1 MSNLSETGFSL
12 FRCLMRLVNWKRS
25 WLQES
30 PVGNHGTQIIVL
42 NFDLVGISCLWNIA
56 VVANNDI
63 VAGQAISMLN
73 ELYQNL
79 GPSLQDRV
87 REKRE
92 EYVKNCMLY
101 MLQVSGN
108 LLIWFMKA
116 RLLCVNCLYTEQT
129 WVDSKN

>member
-1 MSNLSETGFSL
+1 MCWADCRQSVSNLSETGFSL

-30 PVGNHGTQIIVL
+30 QVGNHGTQTFVL
-42 NFDLVGISCLWNIA
+42 NFDLVGMQCLWNIA

-73 ELYQNL
+73 ELYQNF

-92 EYVKNCMLY
+92 EYVKNCMIY
-101 MLQVSGN
+101 MLQVIN
-108 LLIWFMKA
+108 VTRFIFLKH
-116 RLLCVNCLYTEQT
+116 R
-129 WVDSKN
+129 